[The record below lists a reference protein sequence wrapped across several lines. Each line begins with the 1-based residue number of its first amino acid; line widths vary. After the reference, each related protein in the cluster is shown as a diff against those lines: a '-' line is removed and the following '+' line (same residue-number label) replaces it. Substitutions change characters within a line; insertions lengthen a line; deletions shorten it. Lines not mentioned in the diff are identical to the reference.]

1 MHGQVNIKCIF
12 EFFEIKTITISYISF
27 LKIGCGVVFIII
39 LICIIVPYAFISYY
53 ENTDGYNIAST
64 SGWTFFLLLNAFYG
78 GALTM
83 FFTSEI
89 RIPFTSIEDVMRQYP
104 TWRLLMMN
112 GNDVHFQYKALQV
125 KINCFDIVESPHL

>member
-1 MHGQVNIKCIF
+1 MKSKLIVIF
-12 EFFEIKTITISYISF
+12 
-27 LKIGCGVVFIII
+27 LIGCLVVFIII

-89 RIPFTSIEDVMRQYP
+89 RIPFTSIEDVMKQYP
-104 TWRLLMMN
+104 AWRLLMMKLRGIKQSMRLVPRKLIQKN
-112 GNDVHFQYKALQV
+112 IGKAKV
-125 KINCFDIVESPHL
+125 NH